1 MTRKG
6 ENIFKRK
13 DGRFEARF
21 IKDYKDGE
29 PNYSYVYGKTYLE
42 AKEKRRF
49 VVSKIESATT
59 VNKNLFS
66 FYLNDWL
73 FNKKDKI
80 KKSSYM
86 VYENKIRR
94 YLRPELGSKMISQLS
109 KELLEDYLNNKL
121 LFLDTNT
128 VHELGT
134 IIKSI
139 FKEYNININFEV
151 PLRKKKSIDVFLPS
165 EVKTIEIHSLA
176 EENPI
181 TLGILISLYTGLR
194 IGEVCALKK
203 ENFDL
208 SNKIIYINHTLIRV
222 KSDNFFRKTKV
233 VMEDPKTI
241 SSNRIVPIANK
252 LYEPL
257 EKYLNSIHSDN
268 YFFLTG
274 TTHCMEPRVFYNKYI
289 KLLNRWG
296 IKKHKYHA
304 LRHTFATQA
313 VEKNMDVKALSE
325 VLGHSNVAIT
335 LNLYVHPSLD
345 YKKDCI
351 DRIFN

>member
-21 IKDYKDGE
+21 IRDYKNGE
-29 PNYSYVYGKTYLE
+29 PSYCYVYGKSYLE
-42 AKEKRRF
+42 AKEKRRISA
-49 VVSKIESATT
+49 SKGSDLIP

-73 FNKKDKI
+73 LNKKGKI
-80 KKSSYM
+80 KQSSFMIYDYR
-86 VYENKIRR
+86 VKK
-94 YLRPELGSKMISQLS
+94 YLIPELGNKTVAQLT
-109 KELLEDYLNNKL
+109 KEYLEEYLNTKL

-134 IIKSI
+134 IIKTI
-139 FKEYNININFEV
+139 IKEYNLNINFDI

-165 EVKTIEIHSLA
+165 EIKKIEIHALA
-176 EENPI
+176 EETPI
-181 TLGILISLYTGLR
+181 ALGILISLYTGLR
-194 IGEVCALKK
+194 IGEVCALRKSD
-203 ENFDL
+203 FDL
-208 SNKIIYINHTLIRV
+208 NNKIIFISHTLIRV
-222 KSDNFFRKTKV
+222 KSDNFYQKTKV
-233 VMEDPKTI
+233 IMEDPKTI

-257 EKYLNSIHSDN
+257 ERYLSTIYSDN
-268 YFFLTG
+268 YYFLTKSS
-274 TTHCMEPRVFYNKYI
+274 HYMEPRAFYNKY
-289 KLLNRWG
+289 LNILDRWG
-296 IKKHKYHA
+296 VKRHKYHA

-325 VLGHSNVAIT
+325 ILGHSNVAIT
-335 LNLYVHPSLD
+335 LNLYVHPSLN